1 MRLRQLA
8 DANDP
13 WPGLVQDIFNNREMN
28 DGADVIAIEMPYR
41 AEDAAIV
48 PVTLRTK
55 LPAGD
60 SRRVLRITLVIDQ
73 NPAPMAAKFELGPDA
88 NVSEISTR
96 VRVNNYTDVH
106 AVAEL
111 SDGKLYMAKT
121 YVKASGGCSAPAAK
135 NADEARSR
143 LGQMRYRQF
152 ARPGQGPASGAR
164 EAQIMI
170 GHPSN
175 SGLQMDQ
182 VTQLYMP
189 AFFVDQLR
197 LWQDDSL
204 VLAMEGGISISEDP
218 NIRFTY
224 VSNGA
229 KRFRAE
235 ARDTDGHI
243 IPERMEDRRLQHVKR
258 DIGLGRFDPRP
269 LLEAS
274 HFGFGLRTPEIVE
287 RACRLFGGAE
297 LAAHITAN
305 LRHAQHGFGRDIA
318 LIGQQRC
325 DDVDRTGALFDRLP
339 RLAIRFHAAEDV
351 FRPRRSRV
359 VVDFLGSRGHGRRH
373 DQGERGDNSS
383 YQSDTHHRLPPA
395 AKRGSY
401 AMTAPLKRKRSS
413 KRLEA
418 R

>member
-1 MRLRQLA
+1 MGIVRAMPYDNFVASILVRTRTMFGTHFRLLCIA
-8 DANDP
+8 GLLGVAFGAPPASAAEAYDP
-13 WPGLVQDIFNNREMN
+13 WPGLVQDIFNNRPMN

-55 LPAGD
+55 LSPGD
-60 SRRVLRITLVIDQ
+60 TRRVKTITLVIDQ
-73 NPAPMAAKFELGPDA
+73 NPAPMAAKFELGADA

-111 SDGKLYMAKT
+111 SDGKLYVAKT

-135 NADEARSR
+135 NAEEATAR

-152 ARPGQGPASGAR
+152 AKAGQGPASSAR

-170 GHPSN
+170 GHPNN

-182 VTQLYMP
+182 VTQLYIP
-189 AFFVDQLR
+189 PFFVNQLR
-197 LWQDDSL
+197 LTQDDSL

-235 ARDTDGHI
+235 AKDTDGH
-243 IPERMEDRRLQHVKR
+243 V
-258 DIGLGRFDPRP
+258 F
-269 LLEAS
+269 
-274 HFGFGLRTPEIVE
+274 
-287 RACRLFGGAE
+287 
-297 LAAHITAN
+297 AHEWK
-305 LRHAQHGFGRDIA
+305 L
-318 LIGQQRC
+318 
-325 DDVDRTGALFDRLP
+325 DDSG
-339 RLAIRFHAAEDV
+339 I
-351 FRPRRSRV
+351 
-359 VVDFLGSRGHGRRH
+359 
-373 DQGERGDNSS
+373 
-383 YQSDTHHRLPPA
+383 
-395 AKRGSY
+395 
-401 AMTAPLKRKRSS
+401 
-413 KRLEA
+413 
-418 R
+418 